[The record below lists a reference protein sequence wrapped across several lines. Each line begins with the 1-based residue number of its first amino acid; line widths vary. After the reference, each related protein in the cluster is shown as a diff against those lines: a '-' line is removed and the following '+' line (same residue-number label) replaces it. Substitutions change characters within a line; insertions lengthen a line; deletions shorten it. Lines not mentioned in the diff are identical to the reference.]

1 MLNSQLNKLKSG
13 IKNGTD
19 VALKISL
26 NVLGDSN
33 DDNNFSH
40 KVLLSN
46 TQVSRLRRA
55 NIKPLKTRF
64 HKIGKSRG
72 ILGKLFWPL
81 LKTGLPIIGNI
92 LKPLAKSVL
101 IPLWLTASVSAI
113 SKRCSY
119 SLENVWIRYA
129 FFGLCKANNINNFE
143 WGNEWYPEN
152 N

>member
-72 ILGKLFWPL
+72 ILGKLF
-81 LKTGLPIIGNI
+81 
-92 LKPLAKSVL
+92 
-101 IPLWLTASVSAI
+101 
-113 SKRCSY
+113 
-119 SLENVWIRYA
+119 
-129 FFGLCKANNINNFE
+129 
-143 WGNEWYPEN
+143 
-152 N
+152 